1 MDNEMVDSS
10 NNSSRFLSQDTSS
23 DPDAEVIDL
32 SNNSEGEL
40 VVTIVERV
48 ADITDQDVT
57 AMPPLYDSVNP
68 GALADLMS
76 SSVSTDLPIEVSFW
90 YQDCQITVS
99 NSGTFTVET
108 SSQ

>member
-1 MDNEMVDSS
+1 MDNEMVSS
-10 NNSSRFLSQDTSS
+10 ENNSSRSLNASTSS
-23 DPDAEVIDL
+23 DPDTGVVDL
-32 SNNSEGEL
+32 SNDSEGEL

-48 ADITDQDVT
+48 ADITDQDMM

-68 GALADLMS
+68 SALADLMS

-90 YQDCQITVS
+90 YQGCQITVS